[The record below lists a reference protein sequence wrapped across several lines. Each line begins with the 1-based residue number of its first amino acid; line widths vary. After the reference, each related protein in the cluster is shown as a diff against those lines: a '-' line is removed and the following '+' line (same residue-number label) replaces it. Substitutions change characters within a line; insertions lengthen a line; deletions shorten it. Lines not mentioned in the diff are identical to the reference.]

1 MLYRISTSVSAIT
14 LLYASPAQ
22 ASLPDPV
29 KAMIEAAIAS
39 KQDADVQTVVKLAKA
54 TNPDDAAEIDAMLAS
69 YTAEKAAEAAAEE
82 QKKLQADFFEN
93 WSGQGELGGF
103 HSTGN
108 TNSTGVS
115 ASLKLKKEGVK
126 WRYNLRALADY
137 QRTNG
142 MTDREQFLFA
152 LEPNYKISDRLYA
165 FGLAQYERDRFQ
177 GFSSRVTLS
186 GGLGYAVI
194 KKDDVVLN
202 VKGGPAWRKTSLI
215 GGGSETNLSGLA
227 ALDSFWQVSDTLRLT
242 QDLNALVESDNSTFT
257 STTGLEAKLIG
268 ALSARLSYSWEHET
282 NPPPGVEKTD
292 KISRATLVYDF

>member
-1 MLYRISTSVSAIT
+1 MLYKVSASISAIA
-14 LLYASPAQ
+14 LLYALPAQ
-22 ASLPDPV
+22 AALPDPV

-39 KQDADVQTVVKLAKA
+39 KNDADVQTVVKLAKS
-54 TNPDDAAEIDAMLAS
+54 TNPKDIVEIDAILAR
-69 YTAEKAAEAAAEE
+69 YNAEKAALAAAEE
-82 QKKLQADFFEN
+82 QKKLKASFFEN

-108 TNSTGVS
+108 TNSTGIS

-142 MTDREQFLFA
+142 TTDREQFLAAF
-152 LEPNYKISDRLYA
+152 EPNYKINDRLYA

-194 KKDDVVLN
+194 KSDDVVLN
-202 VKGGPAWRKTSLI
+202 IKGGPAWRKTSLI
-215 GGGSETNLSGLA
+215 GGGSESNLSGLA
-227 ALDSFWQVSDTLRLT
+227 ALDSFWQISENLRLT
-242 QDLNALVESDNSTFT
+242 QDLNTLIESDNSTFT

-282 NPPPGVEKTD
+282 DPPLGVEKTD

>member
-1 MLYRISTSVSAIT
+1 MLYKFSTSISAIV
-14 LLYASPAQ
+14 LLYTLPAQ
-22 ASLPDPV
+22 AALPDPV

-39 KQDADVQTVVKLAKA
+39 KNDADVQTVVKLAKS
-54 TNPDDAAEIDAMLAS
+54 TNPDDVAEIDIMLAS
-69 YTAEKAAEAAAEE
+69 YAAEKAALAAAEE
-82 QKKLQADFFEN
+82 RKKLQAGFFEN

-115 ASLKLKKEGVK
+115 ASLKLKKEGVR
-126 WRYNLRALADY
+126 WRHNLRALADY

-142 MTDREQFLFA
+142 TTDREQFLA
-152 LEPNYKISDRLYA
+152 AYEPNYKFNERLYA

-177 GFSSRVTLS
+177 GFSSRITLS

-194 KKDDVVLN
+194 KSDDVVLN
-202 VKGGPAWRKTSLI
+202 IKGGPAWRKTSLI
-215 GGGSETNLSGLA
+215 GGGSDTSLAGLA
-227 ALDSFWQVSDTLRLT
+227 ALDSFWQISDNLRLT

-282 NPPPGVEKTD
+282 NPPLGVEKTD

>member
-1 MLYRISTSVSAIT
+1 MLYKASASISAIV
-14 LLYASPAQ
+14 LLHALPAQ
-22 ASLPDPV
+22 AALPDPV

-39 KQDADVQTVVKLAKA
+39 KNDADVQTVVKLAKS
-54 TNPDDAAEIDAMLAS
+54 TNPDDVAEIEIMLTS
-69 YTAEKAAEAAAEE
+69 YIAEKAALIAAEE
-82 QKKLQADFFEN
+82 QKKLQASFFEN

-108 TNSTGVS
+108 TNSTGIS

-126 WRYNLRALADY
+126 WRHNLRALADY

-142 MTDREQFLFA
+142 TTNREQFLA
-152 LEPNYKISDRLYA
+152 AYEPNYKFNERFYA

-177 GFSSRVTLS
+177 GFSSRTTLS
-186 GGLGYAVI
+186 GGLGYAVVKSDDTALNI
-194 KKDDVVLN
+194 KV
-202 VKGGPAWRKTSLI
+202 GPAWRKTRLI
-215 GGGSETNLSGLA
+215 GGGSDTSLSGLA
-227 ALDSFWQVSDTLRLT
+227 ELDSFWQISDNLRLT

-282 NPPPGVEKTD
+282 DPPLGVEKTD

>member
-1 MLYRISTSVSAIT
+1 MLYKTSAGISAIAMLCSVSAH
-14 LLYASPAQ
+14 AA
-22 ASLPDPV
+22 LPDPV

-39 KQDADVQTVVKLAKA
+39 KNDADVQIVVKLAKS
-54 TNPDDAAEIDAMLAS
+54 TNPDDVAEIDTMLAS
-69 YTAEKAAEAAAEE
+69 YAAEKAALTAAEE
-82 QKKLQADFFEN
+82 QKKLQAGFFEN

-115 ASLKLKKEGVK
+115 ASLKLKKESVK
-126 WRYNLRALADY
+126 WRHNLRALADY

-142 MTDREQFLFA
+142 TTDREQFLA
-152 LEPNYKISDRLYA
+152 AYEPNYKFNERLYA
-165 FGLAQYERDRFQ
+165 YGLAQYERDRFQ

-194 KKDDVVLN
+194 KSDDAMLN
-202 VKGGPAWRKTSLI
+202 VKAGPAWRKTTI
-215 GGGSETNLSGLA
+215 VGGGSNSSIAGLA
-227 ALDSFWQVSDTLRLT
+227 ALDSFWQVSDNLRLT
-242 QDLNALVESDNSTFT
+242 QDLSAYVESDNSTFT

-282 NPPPGVEKTD
+282 DPPLGVEKTD
-292 KISRATLVYDF
+292 KVSRATLVYDF